1 MHSPHN
7 RGRIHFHAA
16 LLHHLHKISIT
27 DAVLA
32 ATANKKQDDL
42 TRKATAL
49 EHDLILTPFQ
59 FRPYQPSLMQQ
70 GRVGVTDIGRGHHGP
85 AARCRRH
92 LSRSLTRAPQPRGNM
107 VRVLW
112 FDDD

>member
-1 MHSPHN
+1 
-7 RGRIHFHAA
+7 
-16 LLHHLHKISIT
+16 
-27 DAVLA
+27 
-32 ATANKKQDDL
+32 
-42 TRKATAL
+42 
-49 EHDLILTPFQ
+49 
-59 FRPYQPSLMQQ
+59 MQQ